1 MCSLLA
7 EGLRRNRKAILR
19 DLDPSKSWNYLYQE
33 GIFDLDDIEEI
44 KAERTRKK
52 KAEALLEKV
61 EHSGHDGIALFAETL
76 RESQS
81 HLFDLLQSFINDTGP
96 HGGQLQAG
104 QPTIAQVTHQVSDLH
119 IYREPVSCVQKALS
133 PVEHVHEGI
142 DRAFEKISS
151 GDLSGSLETNQ
162 ERGEN
167 YTPAEERLLIARFD
181 FSKLPPHIHP
191 HSEDVYPMTATPRG
205 LALIINNESFVR
217 GSEQTEKEFEKEKLE
232 VRQGSEKD
240 TISLQRL
247 FEALDFKVRVNRNV
261 TEKQL
266 LKVLDDVSKDDHSDY
281 HCFVLCLMSHGKEG
295 QFYCADGKTVCL
307 KEISNFFSNRNC
319 ETLKGKPKLFFIQAC
334 RGYVKDRGVVEDS
347 PSEQGPQQA
356 SGEND
361 EGPVWKFSFER
372 DIIPNQADMLMAYS
386 TVSGYASFRNPTYGS
401 RFVRCLVEVFQ
412 EKASHEDVLSM
423 LTNVNDKL
431 SKMGEID
438 SKQVGQPTST
448 LRKKVYFW
456 PGL

>member
-1 MCSLLA
+1 MCSPLA

-33 GIFDLDDIEEI
+33 GIFDLDDIEEV

-61 EHSGHDGIALFAETL
+61 EHAGPVGIAVFAETL
-76 RESQS
+76 RESQL
-81 HLFDLLQSFINDTGP
+81 HLFNLLQSFTNDTGSY
-96 HGGQLQAG
+96 GSQLQA
-104 QPTIAQVTHQVSDLH
+104 AS
-119 IYREPVSCVQKALS
+119 S
-133 PVEHVHEGI
+133 PVEHVHEGS

-151 GDLSGSLETNQ
+151 GDLNGSLETNQ

-167 YTPAEERLLIARFD
+167 DTPAEEPLVITRFD
-181 FSKLPPHIHP
+181 YSKLPPHIHP
-191 HSEDVYPMTATPRG
+191 SSEDVYPMTATPRG

-217 GSEQTEKEFEKEKLE
+217 SSEQTEKEFEQEKLE

-240 TISLQRL
+240 TDALQRL
-247 FEALDFKVRVNRNV
+247 FEALDFKVKINRNV
-261 TEKQL
+261 KEKQL
-266 LKVLDDVSKDDHSDY
+266 LKILDDVSKDDHSDY

-307 KEISNFFSNRNC
+307 QKIADFFSNRNC

-347 PSEQGPQQA
+347 PSEQTPQQP

-386 TVSGYASFRNPTYGS
+386 TVSGYASFRNPNYGS

-423 LTNVNDKL
+423 LTKVNDKL

-456 PGL
+456 PGLY